1 MLERDERSG
10 MRIYTKTGDAGETS
24 LFGGGRVPK
33 HHARVDAYGT
43 IDELNSTLGL
53 ARAARPSEQV
63 DEWLEAVQNQLFHL
77 GADLATPLDAKAD
90 WITRISEAD
99 IAWLE
104 ETIDRMSE
112 ALTPLANFIL
122 PGGTPAAAQL
132 QLARAICRRAERL
145 TVVLSESE
153 DLGAH
158 ALPYINRLSDWLF
171 TLARYENM
179 KAGESESKWSLR

>member
-1 MLERDERSG
+1 

-33 HHARVDAYGT
+33 HHLRVEAYGT
-43 IDELNSTLGL
+43 IDEVNSALGV
-53 ARAARPSEQV
+53 ARAAQPSKQG
-63 DEWLEAVQNQLFHL
+63 DEWLELLQNQLFHL
-77 GADLATPLDAKAD
+77 GSDLATPLSVKAD
-90 WITRISEAD
+90 WITRVSEAD
-99 IAWLE
+99 VAWLE
-104 ETIDRMSE
+104 STIDHMSQE
-112 ALTPLANFIL
+112 LAPLSNFIL

-145 TVVLSESE
+145 IVALSASE
-153 DLGAH
+153 AISEQ
-158 ALPYINRLSDWLF
+158 ALPYVNRLSDWLF